1 MNDVF
6 KLPGEKGREM
16 QYNKLIIIKKHNSKL
31 VSVSQNSITTALRKS
46 GIGTK
51 HMNT

>member
-6 KLPGEKGREM
+6 KLSREKGRKM
-16 QYNKLIIIKKHNSKL
+16 QYNKLMIIKTRNSKL
-31 VSVSQNSITTALRKS
+31 VSVSQNSITNALRKF